1 MTSRFNLEPLSS
13 PGYRRYLVAAT
24 LAALALWIY
33 EPALEWIVLRTTGET
48 AAVGLIQTVLIIP
61 VAIASLPS
69 GVLADR
75 IGSRRMVAISL
86 IGIGSVV
93 ACVGVLGL
101 LNSITFEFALL
112 LTLILG
118 IFDGLFPVAAQLI
131 VIRLVEPRFLGSAI
145 GLSMLSNGIGRL
157 IGAPLGGLVL
167 QVLGPAQAFLP
178 AAAILVLSGLVVLTI
193 PVVERHDPLAAS
205 RGVGDVRD
213 SVRWL
218 WRQPTALAITVLGA
232 IAAAFLYGY
241 GALPPT
247 ITRDLLHADS
257 GELGLLS
264 GAAGVG
270 AIASAITLE
279 TFGRRIGRGRLLVGS
294 TVAAGIA
301 IGAIGLTGVLGISLG
316 LSLLISLFTSTFAGV
331 AALLLQTIAPP
342 RMRARILALYGFV
355 FYSILPVA
363 TVTAGA
369 LADEFGVRAVLLGM
383 AVLMIVGAGAI
394 ALAHRELL
402 GTDVGR
408 DGGLVIRGLPMVVGP
423 RGNLI
428 PRPANPSPLNPSA
441 PSPPVLSSEP

>member
-1 MTSRFNLEPLSS
+1 MTSRFNLEPLAS
-13 PGYRRYLVAAT
+13 PGYRRYLLAAT

-33 EPALEWIVLRTTGET
+33 EPALEWIVLRRTGET

-61 VAIASLPS
+61 VAVASLPS

-86 IGIGSVV
+86 MGIGAAV
-93 ACVGVLGL
+93 AGVGVLGL
-101 LNSITFEFALL
+101 VDSITFEFAIV
-112 LTLILG
+112 LTLVLG
-118 IFDGLFPVAAQLI
+118 IFDGLYPVAAQLI
-131 VIRLVEPRFLGSAI
+131 VTRLVEPRFLGSAI

-167 QVLGPAQAFLP
+167 QELGPAQAFLP
-178 AAAILVLSGLVVLTI
+178 AAGVLLLSGLIVLTI
-193 PVVERHDPLAAS
+193 PVVERHEPGAAS
-205 RGVGDVRD
+205 LGAGDVRD
-213 SVRWL
+213 SMRWL
-218 WRQPTALAITVLGA
+218 WRQPTALAITTLGA
-232 IAAAFLYGY
+232 IAAAFAYGY

-270 AIASAITLE
+270 AIVSALTLE
-279 TFGRRIGRGRLLVGS
+279 TLGRRVGRGRLVVGS
-294 TVAAGIA
+294 VAAAGIA
-301 IGAIGLTGVLGISLG
+301 IGAIGLTGVLELSLG
-316 LSLLISLFTSTFAGV
+316 LSLLIALFTSTFAGT
-331 AALLLQTIAPP
+331 AALLLQTMAPP

-369 LADEFGVRAVLLGM
+369 LADRFGVQAVLLGM
-383 AVLMIVGAGAI
+383 GAMTAIGAAAIV
-394 ALAHRELL
+394 LAHREVL

-408 DGGLVIRGLPMVVGP
+408 DGGLLIHGQPMSVGP
-423 RGNLI
+423 RGNLV
-428 PRPANPSPLNPSA
+428 PRPPRQHDPS
-441 PSPPVLSSEP
+441 SPDHGVLSSEP

>member
-33 EPALEWIVLRTTGET
+33 EPALEWIVLRKTGET

-75 IGSRRMVAISL
+75 IGSRRMVAVSL

-93 ACVGVLGL
+93 ACVGILGL
-101 LNSITFEFALL
+101 LDSITFEFAIL

-118 IFDGLFPVAAQLI
+118 IFDGLYPVAAQLI
-131 VIRLVEPRFLGSAI
+131 VVRAVEPRFLGSAI

-178 AAAILVLSGLVVLTI
+178 AAAILVLSGVIVLTI
-193 PVVERHDPLAAS
+193 PIVERHDPAATS
-205 RGVGDVRD
+205 RGLGDIRD

-232 IAAAFLYGY
+232 IAAAFLYGF

-294 TVAAGIA
+294 TVAAAVA

-316 LSLLISLFTSTFAGV
+316 LSLLISLFTSTFAGG

-383 AVLMIVGAGAI
+383 AALMILGASVI

-408 DGGLVIRGLPMVVGP
+408 DGGLVIRGQPMIVGP

-428 PRPANPSPLNPSA
+428 PRPATPSA
-441 PSPPVLSSEP
+441 PAPPVLSSEP